1 MKIKYRIFAVIALLF
16 SSTLNTAVIAR
27 PLDEQEQ
34 QVDKQL
40 QQAIQT
46 ARKQGYQLSIPQN
59 IGKLPK
65 GAEAPKTVL
74 LYPDREY
81 TFVAVCDQ
89 NCEDIKVIVKD
100 LNGNRMTS
108 NTTNDAVAVVN
119 FKPPSENRYQV
130 AVRIEKCSKRSC
142 NFGLGIFS
150 KG

>member
-1 MKIKYRIFAVIALLF
+1 MKIKYRIFVAIALLL
-16 SSTLNTAVIAR
+16 STTLNTAVMAR

-74 LYPDREY
+74 LYPNREY

-89 NCEDIKVIVKD
+89 NCEDIKVLVKD
-100 LNGNRMTS
+100 LNGNKITS

-130 AVRIEKCSKRSC
+130 AVRIEKCSKPSC